1 MLRYDKIIIKIKMFY
16 PDLSELLRKGANIMG
31 FLDKVKGVAD
41 TLVDSVE
48 KGAKNVSET
57 SKKTADKMR
66 IKKEITKYTAEVN
79 KGYNAIGQKYFE
91 LHADSAEECYSEFV
105 NNIVNAKMKLS
116 ELNAELLSL
125 ENKTTCS
132 KCGKPVAETDKFCA
146 ACGAVNEKYNAD
158 APAPQPA
165 EIEAVEAEVVEDDDK
180 EENE

>member
-1 MLRYDKIIIKIKMFY
+1 
-16 PDLSELLRKGANIMG
+16 MG

-41 TLVDSVE
+41 SLVDSVE

-79 KGYNAIGQKYFE
+79 KGYNSIGQKYFE
-91 LHADSAEECYSEFV
+91 LHADSPEECYAEFV
-105 NNIVNAKMKLS
+105 NNIVNAKMKLT

-125 ENKTTCS
+125 ENKSMCP

-146 ACGAVNEKYNAD
+146 SCNVFEPMLTIF
-158 APAPQPA
+158 APDNFYQILIHASILHAAIPCDRVLP
-165 EIEAVEAEVVEDDDK
+165 ER
-180 EENE
+180 